1 MVDVL
6 GQAVIGKE
14 HLSAGVNGYPNLWV
28 IDPSYLSQ
36 LWVITGSK
44 KGKIVYIIGDKEKR
58 VPLLFASKVEADTHV
73 SSMRLSL
80 DLPDLMAD
88 IATMQLAMVRCGSL
102 FVDERL
108 QT

>member
-1 MVDVL
+1 
-6 GQAVIGKE
+6 
-14 HLSAGVNGYPNLWV
+14 
-28 IDPSYLSQ
+28 
-36 LWVITGSK
+36 
-44 KGKIVYIIGDKEKR
+44 
-58 VPLLFASKVEADTHV
+58 VEADTHV

>member
-1 MVDVL
+1 VVEFLD
-6 GQAVIGKE
+6 QAVIGKE
-14 HLSAGVNGYPNLWV
+14 HLSAGVRSYPNLWV
-28 IDPSYLSQ
+28 IDPGYLPE

-44 KGKIVYIIGDKEKR
+44 KGKITFIVGDKER
-58 VPLLFASKVEADTHV
+58 QVPLLFATKTEAETHL
-73 SSMRLSL
+73 SSMRLSC

-88 IATMQLAMVRCGSL
+88 IAAMQLAMVKCGSL